1 MSTKPDI
8 NLLSFTGDEKRNIW
22 LNGEILFWGTDYSG
36 ERREYYLDLSEV
48 EVGAEIADTVKF
60 SGVRDFTLHIKG
72 NVVGGYEDCID
83 LNNLCQRVTVIA
95 DGLIPTGRYAV
106 TIKGGC
112 EDILIDTTLLDRGKA
127 VDVSLGEHSDQ
138 SFKVTRGVTL
148 SIAAL
153 DGSKVTY
160 WQFNADRPHL
170 VGNTGPYRCNIKIP
184 YWFRSSFARVY
195 SWLKTFL
202 PV

>member
-1 MSTKPDI
+1 MSTKPDK
-8 NLLSFTGDEKRNIW
+8 NLLSFTGDEERNIW
-22 LNGEILFWGTDYSG
+22 LNEEILFWGRDYRG
-36 ERREYYLDLSEV
+36 ERREYYLDLNEV

-60 SGVRDFTLHIKG
+60 SGVRDFTLHIRG
-72 NVVGGYEDCID
+72 NVIGGYEDCLD

-95 DGLIPTGRYAV
+95 DGLIPTGRYAI

-112 EDILIDTTLLDRGKA
+112 EDILIDTTLLDHSKT

-138 SFKVTRGVTL
+138 SFKVTREVTL
-148 SIAAL
+148 SIAAV

-170 VGNTGPYRCNIKIP
+170 VGSTGPYDCKIRIP
-184 YWFRSSFARVY
+184 RRFRVVFARVY
-195 SWLKTFL
+195 SWLKKFL
-202 PV
+202 PI